1 MSKLDNFID
10 NLDIRK
16 RVTQED
22 IQKTK
27 QLLDVYG
34 VVLRQSARRI
44 GEMELECYENRRQS
58 IAEFIDLA
66 VDYDHE
72 QDRKRIA
79 ERLCDMGHNMQLLE
93 LLDEALV
100 LTKDYPHVG
109 EMYYR
114 ILQARFFDAYCRS
127 NEDAFLNANVS
138 SSTYYRNIKPAIQL
152 FAAMLWCVV
161 IPDYIIAEQQGGK
174 LPVVPPSKLIDNWHE
189 SRMTVQ

>member
-109 EMYYR
+109 E
-114 ILQARFFDAYCRS
+114 
-127 NEDAFLNANVS
+127 
-138 SSTYYRNIKPAIQL
+138 
-152 FAAMLWCVV
+152 
-161 IPDYIIAEQQGGK
+161 IIF
-174 LPVVPPSKLIDNWHE
+174 
-189 SRMTVQ
+189 